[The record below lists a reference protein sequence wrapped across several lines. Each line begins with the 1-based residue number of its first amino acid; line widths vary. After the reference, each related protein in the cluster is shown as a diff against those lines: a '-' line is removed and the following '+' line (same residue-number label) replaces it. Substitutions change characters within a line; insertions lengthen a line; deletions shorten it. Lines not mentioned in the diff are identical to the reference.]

1 MFNSWV
7 MLIQWWPDSRSR
19 RPQSNSE
26 LKSKIQHVV
35 NTDGVY
41 QTWLEKHVTRGVHAV
56 AANHLRQ
63 PRGPARIWHGHFLTR
78 HGFHT
83 VLAHGRVTFL
93 SNTAWCPKYLSTT
106 CWIRY
111 IFCHLR
117 VDYVSPRNVV
127 SILNGNPWWTV
138 IVPSLEPQLIRVP
151 MVLTVGPYKHLLH
164 SSFL

>member
-7 MLIQWWPDSRSR
+7 MLTQWWPDSISR

-35 NTDGVY
+35 NTDGVS

-56 AANHLRQ
+56 AADHLRQ
-63 PRGPARIWHGHFLTR
+63 PRGPARMWHGHSRTR

-83 VLAHGRVTFL
+83 VSAHGRVSFL
-93 SNTAWCPKYLSTT
+93 SNTAWCSQYLSTT

-117 VDYVSPRNVV
+117 VDYVSPKCRLHIKWKSVV
-127 SILNGNPWWTV
+127 NRHCSPSWTA
-138 IVPSLEPQLIRVP
+138 IDPRSCGSHGRSL
-151 MVLTVGPYKHLLH
+151 
-164 SSFL
+164 